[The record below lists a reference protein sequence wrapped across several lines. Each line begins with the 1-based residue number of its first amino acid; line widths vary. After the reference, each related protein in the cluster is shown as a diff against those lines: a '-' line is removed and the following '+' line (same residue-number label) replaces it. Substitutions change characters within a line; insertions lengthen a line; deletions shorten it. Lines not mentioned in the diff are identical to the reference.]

1 MMEKILGK
9 DFIKQKQKGNW
20 KERLKQDN
28 EATGVDD
35 RAQFLLNEYEK
46 MKNQFNNQNR
56 ISFVNKNK

>member
-28 EATGVDD
+28 EASSVDD